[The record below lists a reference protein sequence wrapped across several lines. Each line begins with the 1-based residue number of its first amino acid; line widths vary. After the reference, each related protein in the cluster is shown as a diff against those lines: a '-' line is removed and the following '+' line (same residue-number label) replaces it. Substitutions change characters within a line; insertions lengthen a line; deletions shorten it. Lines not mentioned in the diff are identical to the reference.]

1 MLYTN
6 RVNYRKADDKQIR
19 RENSRQIAK
28 EKSSDV

>member
-6 RVNYRKADDKQIR
+6 RVNYRKADDKQVY

>member
-6 RVNYRKADDKQIR
+6 RVNYRKADDKQVCR
-19 RENSRQIAK
+19 KNGRQIAK